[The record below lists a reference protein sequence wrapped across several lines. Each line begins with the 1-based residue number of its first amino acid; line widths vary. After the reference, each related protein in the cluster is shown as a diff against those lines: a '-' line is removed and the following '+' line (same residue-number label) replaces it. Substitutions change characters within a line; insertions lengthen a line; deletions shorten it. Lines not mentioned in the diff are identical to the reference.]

1 MTAPRLRGVKS
12 SVPADF
18 PAESLAVL
26 LEVSAALA
34 GSLDLATVLQT
45 SIESAVQVLGLET
58 GAIYTLDG
66 ERLFLGATTPPM
78 GPGFPAALRSVA
90 RAEHPHID
98 GCLTSKQCVYLED
111 ARTATLTAEERVAV
125 EARGLRTILYVPLL
139 VQGEIL
145 GACIVGSTSGVRRFA
160 PRHLQLASAL
170 AVEIGLAVANA
181 QLVDRLQRAH
191 ARLEAA
197 YDATIAGWAHALEM
211 RDAST
216 RVHAGRVAELTLA
229 LAVRLGVPAEELPHI
244 HRGALLH
251 DIGKMVVPDAILN
264 KPGPLGE
271 AEWAVMRE
279 HPRSARQLLAEIE
292 FLAPALA
299 IPECHHERWDG
310 SGYPAGL
317 RAEAIPFAARI
328 FAVADVFDALTSDR
342 PYRPAWPRAE
352 ALAFLR
358 REAGRLFDPVVV
370 EALLSH
376 LAAN

>member
-12 SVPADF
+12 SIPADF
-18 PAESLAVL
+18 PAERLAVL
-26 LEVSAALA
+26 LEVSAALG

-66 ERLFLGATTPPM
+66 ERLLLGATTPPM
-78 GPGFPAALRSVA
+78 GPRFPAALRSVV
-90 RAEHPHID
+90 RVEHPHID
-98 GCLTSKQCVYLED
+98 ACLTSRQCIHLED
-111 ARTATLTAEERVAV
+111 ARTAVLTAAERVAV

-139 VQGEIL
+139 AHGEIL
-145 GACIVGSTSGVRRFA
+145 GACIVGSTSGVRYF
-160 PRHLQLASAL
+160 PPSHLELARAL

-181 QLVDRLQRAH
+181 QLVDRLQRTN

-197 YDATIAGWAHALEM
+197 YEATITGWAHAQEM

-229 LAVRLGVPAEELPHI
+229 LAARVGVPAQELPHI
-244 HRGALLH
+244 HRGAVLH

-264 KPGPLGE
+264 KPGPLSE

-279 HPRSARQLLAEIE
+279 HPRSARKLLAEIE

-317 RAEAIPFAARI
+317 RGEAIPLAARI

-352 ALAFLR
+352 ALAFLQ

-376 LAAN
+376 LGET